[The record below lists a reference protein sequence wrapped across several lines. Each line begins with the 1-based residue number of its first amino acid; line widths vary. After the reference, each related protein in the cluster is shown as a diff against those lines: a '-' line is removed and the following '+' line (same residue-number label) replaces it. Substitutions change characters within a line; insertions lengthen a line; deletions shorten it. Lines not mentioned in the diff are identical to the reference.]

1 MENWQIDDS
10 VLAELPIF
18 PLEKAHLFPGAVL
31 PLHIFEPRYVEML
44 QDTLDSGKNTIAIA
58 EISRGVVPG
67 ADAVPVVEPIMGVG
81 VVFAAEKLEGERWN
95 VLLRGVG
102 RVRMLHEL
110 ETSKAYRLICAKA
123 LDEVG
128 VETSHPLHGQLRSL
142 LGQLADVAPE
152 AKEVLHVI
160 MSQGKTP
167 SALTNLLGAHA
178 TADPQ
183 LRRRML
189 HETHVER
196 RLALAVRHIG
206 QTLLER
212 LEPDGDS
219 TSTLH

>member
-1 MENWQIDDS
+1 MS
-10 VLAELPIF
+10 RCFKTP
-18 PLEKAHLFPGAVL
+18 
-31 PLHIFEPRYVEML
+31 
-44 QDTLDSGKNTIAIA
+44 LDSGNNTIAIA

-110 ETSKAYRLICAKA
+110 ETSKDYRLICAKA

-178 TADPQ
+178 TADPPIATSDATRNT
-183 LRRRML
+183 RRKK
-189 HETHVER
+189 

-212 LEPDGDS
+212 LEHDGDS

>member
-1 MENWQIDDS
+1 
-10 VLAELPIF
+10 
-18 PLEKAHLFPGAVL
+18 
-31 PLHIFEPRYVEML
+31 
-44 QDTLDSGKNTIAIA
+44 
-58 EISRGVVPG
+58 
-67 ADAVPVVEPIMGVG
+67 MGVG
-81 VVFAAEKLEGERWN
+81 VVFAAEKLEERWN

-110 ETSKAYRLICAKA
+110 ETSKDYRLVCAKA

-128 VETSHPLHGQLRSL
+128 VESSHPLHGQLRSL
-142 LGQLADVAPE
+142 LGQLLDVAPE

-160 MSQGKTP
+160 MSQGKNPPLP
-167 SALTNLLGAHA
+167 SPTCLAPTQQP
-178 TADPQ
+178 DPQ

-189 HETHVER
+189 YMKLHVER

-212 LEPDGDS
+212 LEPDGDP